1 MKQEE
6 TESIGMQVEI
16 NVGNTR
22 IYSTYIPLQARS
34 YGGGGGG
41 GAGGAQPPLKA
52 VTAPPPWKNWDI
64 TTTYFQKHIFYPSK
78 N

>member
-34 YGGGGGG
+34 YGGGRWGSAPPESGNCP
-41 GAGGAQPPLKA
+41 PPLEKLGHNYYIFS
-52 VTAPPPWKNWDI
+52 K
-64 TTTYFQKHIFYPSK
+64 TYFLSIQKL
-78 N
+78 NE